1 MSEAVHTVLAV
12 REFQSKSVP
21 DSVVRRII
29 ESARLTGSSMNGQPW
44 HFVVVQNRD
53 TLVEIGSLVSSG
65 PYNGQAAFA
74 VAVAINKSSVFG
86 ISDASR
92 AIQSMVLTAWSEGI
106 GSNWTG
112 WVGMTK
118 LPLFLG
124 FQKAST
130 SLPWCHLAIR
140 LRFTQE
146 GRSGAKTSPRL
157 LIASDSASNS
167 LNRCCCCSL
176 LRVYS
181 NPDRLEFTVG
191 IVPKVPPCAAGPERG
206 FQFPPG

>member
-1 MSEAVHTVLAV
+1 MEVYEAVHTVLAV
-12 REFQSKSVP
+12 REFQSKPVP
-21 DSVVRRII
+21 DSVVRRIV

-112 WVGMTK
+112 WVGMTEV
-118 LPLFLG
+118 
-124 FQKAST
+124 A
-130 SLPWCHLAIR
+130 
-140 LRFTQE
+140 
-146 GRSGAKTSPRL
+146 
-157 LIASDSASNS
+157 
-167 LNRCCCCSL
+167 SL
-176 LRVYS
+176 LRIPESLDVIA
-181 NPDRLEFTVG
+181 V
-191 IVPKVPPCAAGPERG
+191 VPFGYPTQVRTMGKKRRKNLSEVAHRERFG
-206 FQFPPG
+206 QPFS